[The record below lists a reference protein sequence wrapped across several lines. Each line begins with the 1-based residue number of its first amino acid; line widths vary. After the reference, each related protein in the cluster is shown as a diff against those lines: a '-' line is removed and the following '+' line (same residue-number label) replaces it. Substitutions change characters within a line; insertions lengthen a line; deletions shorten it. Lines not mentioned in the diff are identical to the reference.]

1 MRTSRVP
8 RLTHDKSTL
17 LHGCQ
22 IKYPLVG
29 LDLNLTTHD
38 FSYTSS
44 LNRLLRIMG
53 SATWIGYTLPLAI
66 STFQKLFLQTMD
78 NIRWPQKFPLIFLE
92 KEFHFLSSEKNS
104 HCCYVSYF
112 KYFKLKLL
120 AKSSK
125 SYW

>member
-8 RLTHDKSTL
+8 RLTPHDKSRL

-44 LNRLLRIMG
+44 LKGLLRIMG
-53 SATWIGYTLPLAI
+53 SAMWIGYTLPLAI
-66 STFQKLFLQTMD
+66 STFQKLFLQAMD
-78 NIRWPQKFPLIFLE
+78 NFRWLQKFPLIFPE
-92 KEFHFLSSEKNS
+92 E
-104 HCCYVSYF
+104 
-112 KYFKLKLL
+112 
-120 AKSSK
+120 
-125 SYW
+125 